1 MIRRGEY
8 RGCLKD
14 DLDKEVLNNK
24 LEIACK
30 NVEDFI
36 REGKLLHVSLYRFQ
50 KMCFLYCEAEGSLPQ
65 PESFFSVLNPYLE
78 TWPEEEGKRYWASM
92 YPVYYHS
99 IPTEEKEWMEKRNN
113 KKRIGRIAFLKG
125 EKWSS
130 YVYWHKALVEE
141 GLFCGDKYQFI
152 SLHEN
157 ILFSYYEEPKTI
169 VNIRRSSKPSEII
182 GQWKNKN
189 PKEHFIIEKTG
200 GENFYIMEELMTIEK
215 ERANDF

>member
-1 MIRRGEY
+1 MIRRREY

-14 DLDKEVLNNK
+14 DLNKEELNNK
-24 LEIACK
+24 LEIAYK
-30 NVEDFI
+30 DAKDFI

-78 TWPEEEGKRYWASM
+78 TWPEEGKRYWASM
-92 YPVYYHS
+92 YPIYYHS

-113 KKRIGRIAFLKG
+113 KKQIGRIAFLKE

-141 GLFCGDKYQFI
+141 GVFYRKNRWRKFL
-152 SLHEN
+152 
-157 ILFSYYEEPKTI
+157 YYGRIDDGRK
-169 VNIRRSSKPSEII
+169 
-182 GQWKNKN
+182 
-189 PKEHFIIEKTG
+189 
-200 GENFYIMEELMTIEK
+200 GEC
-215 ERANDF
+215 